1 MLPHPIRNF
10 EIQKYHQNEAKFN
23 GIYSRNS
30 WPKTKGVEYV
40 IYLDVLKSVETHWI
54 ALYVNGNTIFFDSFR
69 VEQIPK
75 ELKKF
80 LENKNIITNIYR
92 M

>member
-1 MLPHPIRNF
+1 M
-10 EIQKYHQNEAKFN
+10 
-23 GIYSRNS
+23 
-30 WPKTKGVEYV
+30 EYV

-75 ELKKF
+75 ELKEF
-80 LENKNIITNIYR
+80 LGNKNIIKNIYR